1 MTEKKVHII
10 MPVKDSL
17 GTAEESIRCLLKY
30 NSWANQ
36 CLTIYNDFSTVEN
49 TARLK
54 ELSHELGFKL
64 VSWEEHTT
72 HPSPNYRFTLQD
84 AQTKANAEGAHL
96 VIIESDVF
104 VRENSIPALLAV
116 AKEAGVGMIAN
127 VTTDDNGK
135 INFPYLYAQKL
146 RGERVDTKKRFS
158 FCCTLLTSSFLQVFD
173 FNYLDE
179 TKNWYD
185 VFISHKSVELGY
197 RNVLLLRESV
207 IHRPH
212 SSRPWKQLKYTNP
225 LKYYWLKL
233 INRRDKI

>member
-1 MTEKKVHII
+1 

-17 GTAEESIRCLLKY
+17 ATAEESVRCLLKH
-30 NSWANQ
+30 NPWANQ
-36 CLTIYNDFSTVEN
+36 CLTIYNDFSTTEN

-64 VSWEEHTT
+64 VNWEEYTT
-72 HPSPNYRFTLQD
+72 HPSPNYRLTLQD
-84 AQTKANAEGAHL
+84 AQAKANAEDAHL

-104 VRENSIPALLAV
+104 VHENSIFALV
-116 AKEAGVGMIAN
+116 KEAEEDNIGMVAN

-146 RGERVDTKKRFS
+146 RGEKVDTKKRFS
-158 FCCTLLTSSFLQVFD
+158 FCCTLLSSDFLHAFD
-173 FNYLDE
+173 FHNLDE

-185 VFISHKSVELGY
+185 VFISHKSVELGF

-233 INRRDKI
+233 TQRRDKI